1 MELAIVKYIKE
12 HGLAKAINDFSLKT
26 RIYQDKILLKY
37 DQLES
42 PFGNREV
49 EECRGIV
56 LEKDTWKVMC
66 LGLTK
71 FYNSAEG
78 HAAKIDW
85 STARIQTK
93 LDGTCINLY
102 YDWHKECWFAATTG
116 TAEGEGE
123 VNNRYDTSFNDLFW
137 ETVKNNYDE
146 VKFMGMLDYFKSEL
160 PVTLTFE
167 LTTPY
172 NIVVTPHSESSI
184 TLLSARYMNTLDEV
198 DVDMLMEFSNQLGV
212 PYVEEHDLNRGN
224 FGHLIKTFEN
234 MPFDNEGYVVVDG
247 NFNRVKVKNPA
258 YVSAHY
264 LKGRS
269 ESHHILDIVKS
280 NEIDEFI
287 ATFAERKEEILM
299 LDENYKVLLTTLVEG
314 WEALAEHKPKNISPS
329 ERKKFATK
337 VFSLV
342 DDMGLSSMTGLYF
355 ALMDGKVESVEDYVR
370 NMDNKKL
377 YQLLK

>member
-12 HGLAKAINDFSLKT
+12 HGLAKAIKDFSLKT
-26 RIYQDKILLKY
+26 RIYDRKILLKY

-93 LDGTCINLY
+93 LDGTCINLH
-102 YDWHKECWFAATTG
+102 YDWHKGCWFAATTG

-123 VNNRYDTSFNDLFW
+123 VNNRFDTSFNDLFW

-146 VKFMGMLDYFKSEL
+146 VKFKSVLDYFKSEL

-172 NIVVTPHSESSI
+172 NIVVTPHGESTI
-184 TLLSARYMNTLDEV
+184 TLLAARYLNTLDEV
-198 DVDMLMEFSNQLGV
+198 NLDMLLEFSNQLGV
-212 PYVEEHDLNRGN
+212 PYVEEHDLNYGN
-224 FGHLIKTFEN
+224 FDVLIKTFEN

-258 YVSAHY
+258 YVAAHM
-264 LKGRS
+264 LKGKS
-269 ESHHILDIVKS
+269 ESHHIMDIVKT
-280 NEIDEFI
+280 NEVDEYV
-287 ATFAERKEEILM
+287 ATFREREVEVRKLSTNYNDLIIKLSNVWSILETNKPKDASKDERK
-299 LDENYKVLLTTLVEG
+299 
-314 WEALAEHKPKNISPS
+314 A
-329 ERKKFATK
+329 FANK
-337 VFSLV
+337 VFEVSESF
-342 DDMGLSSMTGLYF
+342 DIRSFTGLF
-355 ALMDGKVESVEDYVR
+355 FSLADGKCESISDYVR
-370 NMDNKKL
+370 DMDNKKL
-377 YQLLK
+377 YELLK